1 MTSLFVFLALS
12 TGIAIAIQ
20 TGVNT
25 QLRLHLGG
33 ALPAVFVSF
42 ATGMILVVLALVG
55 ARNPFPFSQ
64 LSRAPWWM
72 WLGGVLGVF
81 IVSTNIIVAPRLG
94 AALLMSLAIA
104 GQLGAAVV
112 LDHYGAFA
120 FPVHPISVGRVVGAV
135 LLIAGVTLIRFT

>member
-1 MTSLFVFLALS
+1 MTSLYVLLS
-12 TGIAIAIQ
+12 LLTGVAIATQ

-42 ATGMILVVLALVG
+42 AVGMILIVFALIGV
-55 ARNPFPFSQ
+55 REPFPYTQ
-64 LSRAPWWM
+64 LTRAPWWM
-72 WLGGVLGVF
+72 WLGGVFGVF

-104 GQLGAAVV
+104 GQLGSAIV

-135 LLIAGVTLIRFT
+135 LLIGGVALIRFT

>member
-1 MTSLFVFLALS
+1 MTSLFVLLS
-12 TGIAIAIQ
+12 LLTGVAIAVQ

-42 ATGMILVVLALVG
+42 TVGMVLIVVALIGV
-55 ARNPFPFSQ
+55 RTPFPLAQ
-64 LSRAPWWM
+64 LTRAPWWM

-120 FPVHPISVGRVVGAV
+120 FPVHPISLGRVVGAM
-135 LLIAGVTLIRFT
+135 LLIAGVALIRFS

>member
-1 MTSLFVFLALS
+1 MTSLFVLLS
-12 TGIAIAIQ
+12 LLTGIAIAVQ

-42 ATGMILVVLALVG
+42 AVGMILIVFALVG
-55 ARNPFPFSQ
+55 ARTPFPLAQ
-64 LSRAPWWM
+64 LTRAPWWM

-120 FPVHPISVGRVVGAV
+120 FPVHPISLGRVVGSA
-135 LLIAGVTLIRFT
+135 LLIAGVALIRFT